1 MVGSP
6 YYVAPEVLLKH
17 YGPEADV
24 WTAGVIL
31 YILLSGVPP
40 FWAGMSYQMNIE
52 ALKYSVHVLFSEL
65 LSDKFFIEKMSIW
78 SAETQ
83 QGIFDAVLKGHI
95 DFDSEPWPLLSD
107 SAKDLIRKM
116 LCSQPSERLTAH
128 EVLCMLNLY

>member
-40 FWAGMSYQMNIE
+40 FWAGMCDRLYQMIIFFLC
-52 ALKYSVHVLFSEL
+52 AMDFVQTFFSE
-65 LSDKFFIEKMSIW
+65 
-78 SAETQ
+78 
-83 QGIFDAVLKGHI
+83 
-95 DFDSEPWPLLSD
+95 
-107 SAKDLIRKM
+107 
-116 LCSQPSERLTAH
+116 
-128 EVLCMLNLY
+128 

>member
-40 FWAGMSYQMNIE
+40 FWAGILIWFISKHRNN
-52 ALKYSVHVLFSEL
+52 VLVVL
-65 LSDKFFIEKMSIW
+65 LLNVFYYLEFRNT
-78 SAETQ
+78 AR
-83 QGIFDAVLKGHI
+83 HI
-95 DFDSEPWPLLSD
+95 
-107 SAKDLIRKM
+107 
-116 LCSQPSERLTAH
+116 
-128 EVLCMLNLY
+128 